1 MTAVRARG
9 RVYLTDGDRLCQG
22 PQLVCGVQSDA
33 VHTNRLLVLLAV
45 QLQRLQVQVT
55 AGLALPF
62 ADPPQLWVCD
72 EGLADVAESAVG
84 DRLAFRESL
93 PAQRTNLPDELH
105 TSFQTFL
112 TEAVAT
118 GQHHGVLEDVPTHRT
133 RQLLLEGQR
142 LIRHLFVHA
151 LGHGFVRGFFFYN
164 FTFVLTKTIM

>member
-1 MTAVRARG
+1 MAAV

-22 PQLVCGVQSDA
+22 PQLVCAVQRDA

-55 AGLALPF
+55 AALVLPF
-62 ADPPQLWVCD
+62 ADPPQLWVSD

-93 PAQRTNLPDELH
+93 PAQGTRHPGELRTSL
-105 TSFQTFL
+105 QTFV
-112 TEAVAT
+112 TEAVAAR
-118 GQHHGVLEDVPTHRT
+118 QHHGVLEDVPTHRT

-142 LIRHLFVHA
+142 LLRHLFVHA
-151 LGHGFVRGFFFYN
+151 LGHGFIRRFFF
-164 FTFVLTKTIM
+164 FTLLSF